1 MRNDDMA
8 VVVNGVRKTYG
19 KGKIV
24 ALDDVSFKVRR
35 GEVIGLLGPNGA
47 GKTTMVDIL
56 STLTR
61 PDAGSA
67 IIAGYDVVSE
77 PAGVRRSIMVTGQQ
91 VAVDDA
97 LSGEQNLVLFGR
109 LWGLSKSAAPQT
121 RRRTARAIQPRTCRK
136 EAGGHLLRR
145 NAPTNRH
152 RVRIG
157 GPTPGGVLRQA
168 TTGLDQE
175 PASYLGSGGQLQ
187 EAGHCHVVDH
197 AVSRG
202 GGCAQ

>member
-61 PDAGSA
+61 PDAGS
-67 IIAGYDVVSE
+67 
-77 PAGVRRSIMVTGQQ
+77 RSSLATM
-91 VAVDDA
+91 
-97 LSGEQNLVLFGR
+97 LFPNR
-109 LWGLSKSAAPQT
+109 PVYAARSWSPGSRWPSTT
-121 RRRTARAIQPRTCRK
+121 RFP
-136 EAGGHLLRR
+136 
-145 NAPTNRH
+145 
-152 RVRIG
+152 
-157 GPTPGGVLRQA
+157 
-168 TTGLDQE
+168 
-175 PASYLGSGGQLQ
+175 
-187 EAGHCHVVDH
+187 
-197 AVSRG
+197 VSRTWCCLVVCG
-202 GGCAQ
+202 D

>member
-61 PDAGSA
+61 PDAGCDHRWLRCCFRTGRCTPLDHGHRA
-67 IIAGYDVVSE
+67 AG
-77 PAGVRRSIMVTGQQ
+77 G
-91 VAVDDA
+91 
-97 LSGEQNLVLFGR
+97 
-109 LWGLSKSAAPQT
+109 
-121 RRRTARAIQPRTCRK
+121 RRRRAFR
-136 EAGGHLLRR
+136 
-145 NAPTNRH
+145 
-152 RVRIG
+152 
-157 GPTPGGVLRQA
+157 
-168 TTGLDQE
+168 
-175 PASYLGSGGQLQ
+175 
-187 EAGHCHVVDH
+187 
-197 AVSRG
+197 
-202 GGCAQ
+202 